1 MQKYIA
7 ACIIILAL
15 LFLYFGCSIGVIK
28 FRKMI
33 RQDIQE
39 AFKESLTEYGKR

>member
-7 ACIIILAL
+7 ACLIILAL
-15 LFLYFGCSIGVIK
+15 LFLYFGCSMGVNK
-28 FRKMI
+28 LRQMI

-39 AFKESLTEYGKR
+39 AFKDSLSEYGKR

>member
-7 ACIIILAL
+7 ACLIIFAL
-15 LFLYFGCSIGVIK
+15 LFLYFGCSIGVTK
-28 FRKMI
+28 LREMI

-39 AFKESLTEYGKR
+39 AFKESLSEYGKR

>member
-1 MQKYIA
+1 MKKYVA

-15 LFLYFGCSIGVIK
+15 LFLPIGCSIAIDK
-28 FRKMI
+28 LRQMI

-39 AFKESLTEYGKR
+39 AFKDSLTEYGKR